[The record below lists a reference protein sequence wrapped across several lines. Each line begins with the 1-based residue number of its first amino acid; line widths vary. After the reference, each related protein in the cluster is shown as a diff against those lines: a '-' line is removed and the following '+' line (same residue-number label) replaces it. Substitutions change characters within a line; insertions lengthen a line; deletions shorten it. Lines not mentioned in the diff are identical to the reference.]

1 MARKT
6 KKIIGIVVIGAL
18 LCGGYY
24 LYNNANRLI
33 VQTTERIAS
42 KALGVKVDIGAI
54 HLSLAQKRVTISG
67 LKVANPPGYT
77 DKHIITTDD
86 IVIGLDTA
94 SRELIDFKNIDVTN
108 SKVYFEMTTQGSN
121 LNDLKKLANRKE
133 QKESAGSKAI
143 RVIVRQ
149 MVVDSSVIYPRISFI
164 KTDIPPIHMPA
175 VHISNIG
182 QKNVGT
188 NANEVIV
195 RVMTQ
200 YLGSVQQAVSQSGVL
215 KQVPNLDGAKK
226 TWDDATGKLKS
237 LF

>member
-1 MARKT
+1 MAVKKKT
-6 KKIIGIVVIGAL
+6 IIYAVIASAV

-33 VQTTERIAS
+33 VQTTERIATN
-42 KALGVKVDIGAI
+42 ALGVDVNIGGFD
-54 HLSLAQKRVTISG
+54 LSLAQKRVTIRG
-67 LKVANPPGYT
+67 LKIANPRGYT
-77 DKHIITTDD
+77 DKHIITTER

-94 SRELIDFKNIDVTN
+94 SRELIDFKDINVEN
-108 SKVYFEMTTQGSN
+108 SKVYFELTPKGSN

-143 RVIVRQ
+143 RVIVRK
-149 MVVDSSVIYPRISFI
+149 MVVDSSVIYPRVSFI
-164 KTDIPPIHMPA
+164 KQDIPPINMPA
-175 VHISNIG
+175 VRISNIG

-195 RVMTQ
+195 RVITQ
-200 YLGSVQQAVSQSGVL
+200 YLGSVQNAVTQSGML
-215 KQVPNLDGAKK
+215 KQIPNLDGAKK
-226 TWDDATGKLKS
+226 TLDDATGKIKS